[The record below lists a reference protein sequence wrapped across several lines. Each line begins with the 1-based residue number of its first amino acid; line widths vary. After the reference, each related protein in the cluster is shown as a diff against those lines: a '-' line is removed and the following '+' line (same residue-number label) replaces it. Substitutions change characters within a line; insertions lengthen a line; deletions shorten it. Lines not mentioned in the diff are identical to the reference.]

1 MALQSYVV
9 VGVASVSIGVAVTA
23 EVSFNR
29 FPVVVCCDWVEEA
42 DSVTWGV
49 RVPPVSISVDDVSF

>member
-1 MALQSYVV
+1 VV

-29 FPVVVCCDWVEEA
+29 FPVVVCWDWVEEA